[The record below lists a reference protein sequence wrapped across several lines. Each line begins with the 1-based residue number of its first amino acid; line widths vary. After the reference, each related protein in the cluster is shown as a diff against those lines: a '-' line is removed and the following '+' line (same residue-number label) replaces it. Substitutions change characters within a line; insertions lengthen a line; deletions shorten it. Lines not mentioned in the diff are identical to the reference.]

1 MEKTVIHMMTTD
13 TIMKRIPTTMTIM
26 TTDTKNIHMNIMMIT
41 TTTMKNTATA
51 MKSIATMTMIFLLDM
66 IMNMTRKNTTAMMQ
80 TCIHISTMIMRSL
93 ETVIWVT
100 QHLPICMSMS
110 IPFIT
115 GIIII
120 TTQSI
125 PAWYIRF
132 LKTRF
137 GTGLALS

>member
-1 MEKTVIHMMTTD
+1 MENTVIHMMTTD
-13 TIMKRIPTTMTIM
+13 TTKTTIRTTMTTIM
-26 TTDTKNIHMNIMMIT
+26 TTSMKNIHMTMTTIT
-41 TTTMKNTATA
+41 ITN
-51 MKSIATMTMIFLLDM
+51 MKSIAKITMTMIFLSDM
-66 IMNMTRKNTTAMMQ
+66 TMNMMRKNTTAMMK

-115 GIIII
+115 GIII
-120 TTQSI
+120 TTIQSI
-125 PAWYIRF
+125 PAWYIKF

-137 GTGLALS
+137 GTGLALY